1 MQFKYPE
8 LLWGLLLLLIP
19 ILIHLFQL
27 RRFKKTPF
35 TNVKFL
41 KQVVSESRK
50 SSSLKKWL
58 LLFTRMGLL
67 AALVFAF
74 AQPFIANDTA
84 LQEKETVFYLDDSF
98 SMNGQIENVNLFKN
112 TIQDFIKYIPNE
124 QRFTLFTNK
133 QVFKDVEVKDIQN
146 ELLNLSVAAEQLAIA
161 EIVLKANTYFS
172 DNAASQKNLV
182 IISDFQQR
190 MGNPAAIDSTKN
202 INISF
207 IKPSNTILLNTAID
221 SVFIAERNNENI
233 ELVALLS
240 TNSEEET
247 IPVSLFNNDKLIAKT
262 AAKFDGTK
270 NSEVRFTINTNE
282 VILGKVAISDT
293 GLDYDNQFYFN
304 IDEKSKIKVLVIGN
318 SSSDFLKRIYT
329 EDEFDFSTSTLAQL
343 NYSTI
348 ENQDLVILNEVQ
360 KLPASLITAIKTLS
374 NNGGSFV
381 LIPSTDGEIASY
393 NELAS
398 SLYSSQYVNEVSQKM
413 SIATVKTEHPL
424 FVNVFDKKVTDFQF
438 PSVNQRFKFKT
449 KAPIALEFQ
458 NKEPFLLGGKNAFFF
473 AAAINNDNS
482 NFKNSPLIVPAF
494 YNMGMN
500 SLKLPPLY
508 VTIGSDVEIELP
520 VTLQQDDI
528 IKIADKENEFIPQ
541 QRVLPKKVQINFTEN
556 PKSAGIYRVK
566 HNEQTLRHISFN
578 NNRKESELLYAQ
590 LPENNNQT
598 SLSDFFLESQ
608 KNNAINEFW
617 KWFAILAFAFVLIE
631 TALQR
636 FLK

>member
-146 ELLNLSVAAEQLAIA
+146 ELLNLSVAAKQLAIA
-161 EIVLKANTYFS
+161 EIVLKANTYLS

-190 MGNPAAIDSTKN
+190 MGNPTAIDSTKN

-304 IDEKSKIKVLVIGN
+304 IDEKSKIKILVIGN

-360 KLPASLITAIKTLS
+360 KLPSSLITAIITLS

-398 SLYSSQYVNEVSQKM
+398 SFYSSQYVNEVSQKM

-424 FVNVFDKKVTDFQF
+424 FVNVFDKKVSDFQF

-578 NNRKESELLYAQ
+578 NNRKESELLYSQ

-631 TALQR
+631 TALQK

>member
-67 AALVFAF
+67 VALVIAF
-74 AQPFIANDTA
+74 AQPFIADDTA

-190 MGNPAAIDSTKN
+190 MGNPTAIDSTKY

-304 IDEKSKIKVLVIGN
+304 IDEKSKIKILVIGN

-381 LIPSTDGEIASY
+381 LIPSTDGEIESY

-398 SLYSSQYVNEVSQKM
+398 SFYSSQYVNEVSQKM

>member
-161 EIVLKANTYFS
+161 EIVLKANTYLS

-190 MGNPAAIDSTKN
+190 MGNPAAIDSTKY

-247 IPVSLFNNDKLIAKT
+247 IPVSLFNKDKLIAKT

-304 IDEKSKIKVLVIGN
+304 IDEKSKIKILVIGN

-381 LIPSTDGEIASY
+381 LIPSTDGEIESY

-398 SLYSSQYVNEVSQKM
+398 SFYSSQYVNEVSQKM

>member
-161 EIVLKANTYFS
+161 EIVLKANTYLS

-190 MGNPAAIDSTKN
+190 MGNPTAIDSTKN

-318 SSSDFLKRIYT
+318 SSSDFLTRIYT

-360 KLPASLITAIKTLS
+360 KLPSSLITAIITLS

-398 SLYSSQYVNEVSQKM
+398 SFYSSQYVNEVSQKM

-578 NNRKESELLYAQ
+578 NNRKESELLYSQ

>member
-161 EIVLKANTYFS
+161 EIVLKANTYLS

-190 MGNPAAIDSTKN
+190 MGNPTAIDSTKN

-304 IDEKSKIKVLVIGN
+304 IDEKSKIKILVIGN

-381 LIPSTDGEIASY
+381 LIPSTDGEIESY

-398 SLYSSQYVNEVSQKM
+398 SFYSSQYVNEVSQKM

-508 VTIGSDVEIELP
+508 VTIGNNVEIELP

-578 NNRKESELLYAQ
+578 NNRKESELLYSQ

-631 TALQR
+631 TALQK

>member
-8 LLWGLLLLLIP
+8 LLWGLLLLFIP

-74 AQPFIANDTA
+74 AQPFIADDTA

-133 QVFKDVEVKDIQN
+133 QVYKDVEVKDIQN

-247 IPVSLFNNDKLIAKT
+247 IPVSLFNKDKLIAKT

-360 KLPASLITAIKTLS
+360 KLPSSLITAIKTLS
-374 NNGGSFV
+374 SNGGSFV
-381 LIPSTDGEIASY
+381 LIPSTDGEIESY

-398 SLYSSQYVNEVSQKM
+398 SFYSSQYVNEVSQKM

-508 VTIGSDVEIELP
+508 VTIGNNVEIELP

-598 SLSDFFLESQ
+598 SLSDYFLESQ

-631 TALQR
+631 TALQK

>member
-190 MGNPAAIDSTKN
+190 MGNPTAIDSTKN

-304 IDEKSKIKVLVIGN
+304 IDEKSKIKILVIGN

-381 LIPSTDGEIASY
+381 LIPSTDGEIESY

-398 SLYSSQYVNEVSQKM
+398 SFYSSQYVNEVSQKM